1 MTVTIDVWSITGQSQ
16 VDSYVGRWAG
26 VAVDLVNHLAVRAA
40 HGREVTLP
48 PSALPWPEVA
58 AADVEA
64 LSRVAGELLPAFL
77 GSAATLNTMLVRHA
91 AVPALH
97 GPVSGP
103 WQLAFHQQGAPLV
116 EEWAAN
122 AGTAL
127 AMVMGV
133 GQGQR
138 LGQCQAGSCELVFFD
153 TTRNAS
159 RRFCGLSCQNRA
171 KAAAYRARR
180 ATPVPTITKSP

>member
-1 MTVTIDVWSITGQSQ
+1 MTIDVWSITGQSQ

-40 HGREVTLP
+40 HGRRVVLP
-48 PSALPWPEVA
+48 PAEPPWPEVS
-58 AADVEA
+58 AADVEG
-64 LSRVAGELLPAFL
+64 LTRVAEELLPAFL
-77 GSAATLNTMLVRHA
+77 GAATSLNTMLVRHA

-97 GPVSGP
+97 GPAEGP
-103 WQLAFHQQGAPLV
+103 WQLAFHQPGAPLV

-138 LGQCQAGSCELVFFD
+138 LGQCQAGSCDLVFFD

-180 ATPVPTITKSP
+180 ATPVPVIPREGR